1 MADVTHGTV
10 ELEGATIAFSEQ
22 GSGPTAVYAHG
33 LSGSRAQIAR
43 FGVPDLSGVVETGR
57 LVTYDARGH
66 GESTGAADP
75 TSYTWSSLADDL
87 LELLDTFSPDEPV
100 AGIGTSMGTATLL
113 FAALR
118 RPERF
123 SRLVLTA
130 PPTAWQTR
138 AGQTDVYRQ
147 MADLVDARGTG
158 VLAGMMAAAPV
169 PELFLDVAGY
179 PPEPDVRPELAAS
192 IFRGAGSSD
201 LPLPDDLRALD
212 LPVLLLPWAT
222 DPGHPVSTAEILA
235 AHLPDAEMRIA
246 SSRSELAGWRE
257 AIRDFVAV

>member
-1 MADVTHGTV
+1 MADITQRTID
-10 ELEGATIAFSEQ
+10 LDGATIAFSEE

-33 LSGSRAQIAR
+33 LSGSRAQVAR
-43 FGVPDLSGVVETGR
+43 LGIPDLSGVAETAR
-57 LVTYDARGH
+57 LVSYDARGH
-66 GESTGAADP
+66 GRSTGSDDP
-75 TSYTWSSLADDL
+75 LSYTWSSLADDL
-87 LELLDTFSPDEPV
+87 LALLDTVSPDEPV

-123 SRLVLTA
+123 RRLVLTA
-130 PPTAWQTR
+130 PPTAWETR
-138 AGQTDVYRQ
+138 AGQSDVYRQ

-169 PELFLDVAGY
+169 PELFRDIAGY
-179 PPEPDVRPELAAS
+179 PPQPDVRPELAAS
-192 IFRGAGSSD
+192 IFRGAAASD
-201 LPLPDDLRALD
+201 LPSPDDLRRLE

-235 AHLPDAEMRIA
+235 SHLPEAEMRIA
-246 SSRSELAGWRE
+246 SSASELAGWRE
-257 AIRDFVAV
+257 AIRDFVSL